1 MEWYTGPTWTV
12 GEPGSDDFHVF
23 GDEESAKWFQA
34 CRSVFPMIYGSKPTD
49 GGHLFMTRE
58 ERDEVLSREPGLAKF
73 IRRCYGSRE
82 FIQNIERYCFWLVDA
97 SPADI
102 KHSRILYER
111 VGKVKEFRLESS
123 DKLTRKSAETPH
135 LFQRIRQPSTNYL
148 LIPSHSSSRR
158 QYIPMGYESPD
169 VIITNACFALPHA
182 TPYHFGM
189 LTSSTHMGWTRR
201 VAGRLKMDYRY
212 SNTLAYNTFLFP
224 KTNALQVKRIESTGQ
239 KILDVRKNYPDCSF
253 ADLYDEV
260 TMPKDLR
267 EAHRENDAAVLEAFG
282 LPADLPEDDIV
293 SHLMEL
299 YGRFTG
305 QITD

>member
-1 MEWYTGPTWTV
+1 MEWYTGQTWTV

-23 GDEESAKWFQA
+23 GDEKIAKWFQA
-34 CRSVFPMIYGSKPTD
+34 CRSVFPMTYGSKPTD
-49 GGHLFMTRE
+49 GGYLFMTPE
-58 ERDEVLSREPGLAKF
+58 ERAEILSKEPRLAKF
-73 IRRCYGSRE
+73 IRKVYGSRE

-97 SPADI
+97 SPKDI
-102 KHSRILYER
+102 KSSKILYER
-111 VGKVKEFRLESS
+111 VSKVKEFRLASS
-123 DKLTRKSAETPH
+123 DKFTRKSAETPH

-148 LIPSHSSSRR
+148 LIPSHSSIKR
-158 QYIPMGYESPD
+158 QYIPMGYVSPD

-212 SNTLAYNTFLFP
+212 SNTLAYNTFLWP
-224 KTNALQVKRIESTGQ
+224 KSNALQVKRIEATGQ
-239 KILDVRKNYPDCSF
+239 KILDVRAKYPDCSY
-253 ADLYDEV
+253 ADLYDEL

-267 EAHRENDAAVLEAFG
+267 EAHRENDVAVLEAFG

-293 SHLMEL
+293 EYLL
-299 YGRFTG
+299 DKYGRFTG